1 MVGIQQGAGIFKKR
15 GLRIKSKVFTVDTEI
30 EQSGIRILSSSLL
43 MFKVYVSQLFG
54 NFKTLYFRF
63 IKRNSYFC
71 ENVKLH
77 FENHILKIRTKEKY
91 ILEQNYL

>member
-1 MVGIQQGAGIFKKR
+1 M
-15 GLRIKSKVFTVDTEI
+15 FTVDTEI

-43 MFKVYVSQLFG
+43 MFKVSQLFG

-91 ILEQNYL
+91 ILEKNYL